1 MLITS
6 IKLFFKRP
14 PEMQRQL
21 GRLFKYILENDKED
35 IDLKDRASFY
45 YHSLQK
51 NPQILCQIVNQVL

>member
-21 GRLFKYILENDKED
+21 GRIFKLILENDKED

-45 YHSLQK
+45 YYSLQK
-51 NPQILCQIVNQVL
+51 NP